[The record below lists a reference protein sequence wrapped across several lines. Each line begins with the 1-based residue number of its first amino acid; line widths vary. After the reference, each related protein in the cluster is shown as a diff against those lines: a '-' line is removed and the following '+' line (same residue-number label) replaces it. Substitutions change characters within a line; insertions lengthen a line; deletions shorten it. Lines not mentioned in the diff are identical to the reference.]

1 MPDTQAAPTR
11 GGLSHRIV
19 RMTGRDPNESHR
31 AATPLELLFDLTF
44 VVAFG
49 QAGEQMAHLLAEGHV
64 GAAIGGFAFAMF
76 AICWAWI
83 NFTWFASAYDTDDWF
98 FRIAT
103 MVEMVGVIVLALGL
117 PTVFHSI
124 DSGDGLGNGVIVAG
138 YVVMRLA
145 MIALWLR
152 VARHDKLRRPT
163 ALTYAVVIFAAQVGW
178 VAVALVNPPLN
189 VIALVIG
196 VGVVIEAGGVYLAE
210 RKTSG
215 TPWHAD
221 HLAERYGLLTIITLG
236 ETLFGT
242 VAAVSAIVQEQNWSS
257 EAIAVLTAGV
267 GLSFA
272 LWWNYFVLP
281 SGAILHRYR
290 GRVWWWSYGH
300 ILIFSAIAATGA
312 GIHVA
317 AYVVDGTAH
326 VGTLGAVLSVAIP
339 VLVYFVA
346 LLAIYAYMVHAV
358 DPFHFALVAGVVAVL
373 VAASLVAASG
383 GSLGICLLLVTLSPI
398 IVVVGYETIGHRHEA
413 AVLERALNTPT
424 PEGTRG

>member
-1 MPDTQAAPTR
+1 MSNIQAPPAR

-64 GAAIGGFAFAMF
+64 WAAIGGFTFAMF

-103 MVEMVGVIVLALGL
+103 MVEMVGVIILALGL
-117 PTVFHSI
+117 PTMFHAV
-124 DSGDGLGNGVIVAG
+124 DSGEGTGNGVIVAG

-152 VARHDKLRRPT
+152 VAKQDKLRRRS
-163 ALTYAVVIFAAQVGW
+163 ALTYAVVVFVAQVYW
-178 VAVALVNPPLN
+178 VAVAVVNPPPN
-189 VIALVIG
+189 VASVIVIG

-242 VAAVSAIVQEQNWSS
+242 VAAVSAIIQAQGWST
-257 EAIAVLTAGV
+257 EAVVVLTAGV

-281 SGAILHRYR
+281 SGPILHRHR

-300 ILIFSAIAATGA
+300 LLIFSAIVAIGA

-339 VLVYFVA
+339 VLVFFIA

-358 DPFHFALVAGVVAVL
+358 DAFHFALVAGVVALLAAAVT
-373 VAASLVAASG
+373 VAALG
-383 GSLGICLLLVTLSPI
+383 GSLGICLILVTLSPI
-398 IVVVGYETIGHRHEA
+398 VVVVGYETIGHRHEA
-413 AVLERALNTPT
+413 AVLERALSGPT
-424 PEGTRG
+424 PR